1 MLGFLKN
8 FNYIYNMRVR
18 QLQLISL
25 ILFLIYTHNECRMRV
40 TPIEIEPTPR
50 TEFVNKPS

>member
-1 MLGFLKN
+1 MLGYMGGKPYL
-8 FNYIYNMRVR
+8 YCMRVR

-25 ILFLIYTHNECRMRV
+25 ITFLIYTHNECRMRV
-40 TPIEIEPTPR
+40 SPIEIEPTPR

>member
-1 MLGFLKN
+1 MLGYMGGKPYL
-8 FNYIYNMRVR
+8 YYMRVR

-40 TPIEIEPTPR
+40 TAIQIEETPR
-50 TEFVNKPS
+50 TEIVNKPS

>member
-1 MLGFLKN
+1 MLGFLRN
-8 FNYIYNMRVR
+8 YTYIYYMRVR

-40 TPIEIEPTPR
+40 TAIEIEQTPLI
-50 TEFVNKPS
+50 EYFQKPL

>member
-1 MLGFLKN
+1 MLGYMSGKPYL
-8 FNYIYNMRVR
+8 YYMRER

-40 TPIEIEPTPR
+40 SPIEIEETPR
-50 TEFVNKPS
+50 TEYVNKPS

>member
-1 MLGFLKN
+1 MLGYMGGKPYL
-8 FNYIYNMRVR
+8 YYMRLR
-18 QLQLISL
+18 QIQLISL